1 MAAIIEFP
9 TAASIWRRNSV
20 ARKEFD
26 HSGGAKIIVFSGVR
40 YSRAERDTRAL
51 AVPTASKKGADG

>member
-9 TAASIWRRNSV
+9 TAASIWRRNTV

-26 HSGGAKIIVFSGVR
+26 TAGGAKIIVFSGVR
-40 YSRAERDTRAL
+40 YSRTEKDARSVAM
-51 AVPTASKKGADG
+51 PPHSKKGADA